1 MHLLW
6 LAKVEDDTIFIITLG
21 VVLLVVISYLV
32 LGRDDTIRL
41 QEEETSKTNE
51 SEHQKN
57 VIHRLDRANDLLT
70 SIRNSILILIVLI
83 VLLPVLFLLL
93 TKSNPNLPLKQAIPI
108 LASAFRF
115 GIDLT
120 TLFRLLTSR
129 SSWQPTGQ

>member
-41 QEEETSKTNE
+41 QEDKEDPQINADPEYQEK
-51 SEHQKN
+51 

-83 VLLPVLFLLL
+83 VLLPMLFLLL
-93 TKSNPNLPLKQAIPI
+93 TRGCS
-108 LASAFRF
+108 
-115 GIDLT
+115 
-120 TLFRLLTSR
+120 
-129 SSWQPTGQ
+129 TG

>member
-21 VVLLVVISYLV
+21 VVWLVVITYLV

-57 VIHRLDRANDLLT
+57 VIHRLDRANDLLI

-93 TKSNPNLPLKQAIPI
+93 TKGCSTDRGNSSAHVLDRPNTYNMYFSTEK
-108 LASAFRF
+108 
-115 GIDLT
+115 
-120 TLFRLLTSR
+120 
-129 SSWQPTGQ
+129 

>member
-1 MHLLW
+1 MQTLW

-21 VVLLVVISYLV
+21 VVLVVVIAYLV

-41 QEEETSKTNE
+41 QEDKEEPKINADPE
-51 SEHQKN
+51 YQEK

-93 TKSNPNLPLKQAIPI
+93 SKGCGTA
-108 LASAFRF
+108 
-115 GIDLT
+115 
-120 TLFRLLTSR
+120 
-129 SSWQPTGQ
+129 

>member
-1 MHLLW
+1 MQTLW

-21 VVLLVVISYLV
+21 VVLVVVIAYLV

-41 QEEETSKTNE
+41 QEDKGEPKINADPEYQEK
-51 SEHQKN
+51 

-93 TKSNPNLPLKQAIPI
+93 TKGC
-108 LASAFRF
+108 
-115 GIDLT
+115 GIT
-120 TLFRLLTSR
+120 
-129 SSWQPTGQ
+129 

>member
-1 MHLLW
+1 MQALW

-21 VVLLVVISYLV
+21 VVLVVVIAYLV

-41 QEEETSKTNE
+41 KDDKKEPKINADPEYQEK
-51 SEHQKN
+51 

-93 TKSNPNLPLKQAIPI
+93 SKGCGTA
-108 LASAFRF
+108 
-115 GIDLT
+115 
-120 TLFRLLTSR
+120 
-129 SSWQPTGQ
+129 

>member
-1 MHLLW
+1 MQTLW

-21 VVLLVVISYLV
+21 VVLVGVIAYLV

-41 QEEETSKTNE
+41 QEDKGEPKINADPEYQEK
-51 SEHQKN
+51 

-93 TKSNPNLPLKQAIPI
+93 TKGCGTA
-108 LASAFRF
+108 
-115 GIDLT
+115 
-120 TLFRLLTSR
+120 
-129 SSWQPTGQ
+129 

>member
-21 VVLLVVISYLV
+21 VVLLVVITYLV

-41 QEEETSKTNE
+41 QEDETPKTNE
-51 SEHQKN
+51 SEHQNN
-57 VIHRLDRANDLLT
+57 VIHRLDRANDLLI

-93 TKSNPNLPLKQAIPI
+93 TKGCSTNTENSSAHVLDRPNTYNMHFSTEK
-108 LASAFRF
+108 
-115 GIDLT
+115 
-120 TLFRLLTSR
+120 
-129 SSWQPTGQ
+129 

>member
-57 VIHRLDRANDLLT
+57 VIHRLDRANDLLI

-93 TKSNPNLPLKQAIPI
+93 TKGCSTNKGNSSAHVLDRPNTYNMHFSTEK
-108 LASAFRF
+108 
-115 GIDLT
+115 
-120 TLFRLLTSR
+120 
-129 SSWQPTGQ
+129 

>member
-1 MHLLW
+1 MQTLW

-21 VVLLVVISYLV
+21 VVLVVVIAYLV

-41 QEEETSKTNE
+41 QEGKEEPKINADPE
-51 SEHQKN
+51 YQEK

-93 TKSNPNLPLKQAIPI
+93 TKGCGTA
-108 LASAFRF
+108 
-115 GIDLT
+115 
-120 TLFRLLTSR
+120 
-129 SSWQPTGQ
+129 